1 MLNISINNRILNLN
15 GLFKDR
21 KLHFLKDSDS
31 ERVILKTTGEKN
43 SMCAR
48 ESMFA
53 STLEHLLGE
62 LLA

>member
-15 GLFKDR
+15 GLFKDH

-31 ERVILKTTGEKN
+31 ERVILKTTGEKK
-43 SMCAR
+43 SMCAG